1 MKIAMLSPTT
11 MSCSD
16 EARAQLE
23 TRQALLNSLAPAGME
38 ITLLDNPDGPRA
50 IETMADEYYSIP
62 GLLKIATEN
71 EARFDGYITGC
82 FGEPG
87 LDAVRELVKIP
98 AVGCCGPA
106 IHMASLMSRRFAIL
120 SPVKSTVP
128 DAEDLVKAYGLG
140 EKLATVQP
148 LEIPVLEI
156 RKNRERVIETAGS
169 LAKKIA
175 AEYEVDAFVLG
186 CMSLAYQNVSRELSE
201 IAGVPVIN
209 PLHTAIAAIGY
220 WVERVTGQK
229 S

>member
-1 MKIAMLSPTT
+1 MKIAMLSPTS
-11 MSCSD
+11 MSGTE
-16 EARAQLE
+16 EARAQLAA
-23 TRQALLNSLAPAGME
+23 RQEILNRLAPAGME
-38 ITLLDNPDGPRA
+38 MTLLDNPEGPRA

-62 GLLKIATEN
+62 GMLKVAVEN
-71 EARFDGYITGC
+71 EAFFDGYITGC

-128 DAEDLVKAYGLG
+128 DAEDLVKEYGLV
-140 EKLATVQP
+140 EKLATVQA

-156 RKNRERVIETAGS
+156 RKDRNRVIETAGK

-175 AEYEVDAFVLG
+175 EEYQVDTFVLG
-186 CMSLAYQNVSRELSE
+186 CMSLAYQDVSKE
-201 IAGVPVIN
+201 IAEVAGVPVIN
-209 PLHTAIAAIGY
+209 PLHTAIEAIGY
-220 WVERVTGQK
+220 WVRRISSQA
-229 S
+229 